1 MSSLGKRT
9 SLQSHFKTELNYET
23 HFIFFIFISDQHCC
37 FC

>member
-23 HFIFFIFISDQHCC
+23 HFTLFYFLYFY
-37 FC
+37 F